1 MDAESQD
8 HPSTP
13 LPESESS
20 IDINSVP
27 STYSGLLDDVMLRYS
42 NDLSEDFFRKMIAK
56 NVLFGGGVFINDGYL
71 VNHPIARQY
80 LVSDGNILR
89 VMLNQG
95 FVRVLT
101 RAKDGD
107 ALAQMPET
115 MAKNGIR
122 SYQEFTA
129 SSEWPAFKRDFRQI
143 AANVFRTGNARQWPK
158 INMSYGYTKLMG
170 RAFEKTAL
178 QLGFRLLND
187 DDLKFIRETFLNKE
201 PQQGNPRDKFEKSA
215 DEVLH
220 ERDRYSH
227 DAMREIMDLANQCYH
242 YNFGLAMMGDLR
254 ETEGKKAGIA
264 VDTTVGSAFSDLLET
279 QSILP
284 NQLEDIPVLRIPAHF
299 PFHDGH
305 LFLEFLDPASKIGQA
320 KLRYLYE
327 LKRLLGPSMHNASDA
342 QIQAVRHDVEEA
354 TNEYARRIAEHIA
367 DRYYTPSANG
377 MLGSPLALAMGRVQ
391 DPVRGLIPPDP
402 VMAIRLLE
410 EAKNYSCDFLF
421 RRFRLK
427 GAAKEADIGQ
437 DEIIRVKDIR
447 PQIASLAF
455 DPEQAKEF
463 TKDLPAI

>member
-1 MDAESQD
+1 
-8 HPSTP
+8 
-13 LPESESS
+13 
-20 IDINSVP
+20 
-27 STYSGLLDDVMLRYS
+27 
-42 NDLSEDFFRKMIAK
+42 
-56 NVLFGGGVFINDGYL
+56 
-71 VNHPIARQY
+71 
-80 LVSDGNILR
+80 
-89 VMLNQG
+89 
-95 FVRVLT
+95 
-101 RAKDGD
+101 
-107 ALAQMPET
+107 
-115 MAKNGIR
+115 
-122 SYQEFTA
+122 
-129 SSEWPAFKRDFRQI
+129 
-143 AANVFRTGNARQWPK
+143 
-158 INMSYGYTKLMG
+158 
-170 RAFEKTAL
+170 
-178 QLGFRLLND
+178 
-187 DDLKFIRETFLNKE
+187 
-201 PQQGNPRDKFEKSA
+201 
-215 DEVLH
+215 
-220 ERDRYSH
+220 
-227 DAMREIMDLANQCYH
+227 
-242 YNFGLAMMGDLR
+242 MMGDLR